1 MTDREVCIGCNL
13 ISGIGAAR
21 FAKLCE
27 VVSTPAEI
35 PELDRADL
43 MQIPGFGAMLAE
55 KIVSFDWDAEVGR
68 ELSVAERGGVRILTR
83 FDEGYPEILRHIY
96 DPPLVL
102 YVRGNLPEFPDNAV
116 AIVGSR
122 RVSRYGEEMT
132 AMLAREAAA
141 AGFTVVS
148 GLALGVDSIAHRAVV
163 ESSGNTVGVIGA
175 GLLHLHPRKNIPI
188 ARDIVQNGGA
198 VVSEFPFDMPVSRQN
213 FPRRNRIVAGL
224 CRGTIVVEA
233 GVDSGALITAR
244 LALESGRDV
253 FAVPGR
259 VDNPQARGCHKL
271 IKEGAA
277 LIESFDDVL
286 SAWNCGMLPGFAAVQ
301 DEQHAS
307 YAEFS
312 DLNEN
317 EAAVCRLL
325 KEGEASFDMIYA
337 ALDIDAGMLSSLLT
351 KLELKLV
358 ISQEANKFYHLNIK
372 H

>member
-1 MTDREVCIGCNL
+1 MNDREACIGCNL
-13 ISGIGAAR
+13 ISGIGSAR

-27 VVSTPAEI
+27 AAGSAGRI
-35 PELDRADL
+35 PELDRSEL
-43 MQIPGFGAMLAE
+43 MQISGIGAMLAE
-55 KIVSFDWDAEVGR
+55 KIVSFDWDAEVSR
-68 ELSVAERGGVRILTR
+68 ELAIAERGGVRIFSR
-83 FDEGYPEILRHIY
+83 YDEGYPEILHHIY

-102 YVRGNLPEFPDNAV
+102 YVRGNLPDSADKSI

-148 GLALGVDSIAHRAVV
+148 GLALGVDSIAHKAVV
-163 ESSGNTVGVIGA
+163 QASGKTVGVIGG
-175 GLLHLHPRKNIPI
+175 GLMHLHPKENIAL
-188 ARDIVQNGGA
+188 AREIIETGGA
-198 VVSEFPFDMPVSRQN
+198 VISEFPFDFPVARQN

-233 GVDSGALITAR
+233 GIDSGALITAR

-277 LIESFDDVL
+277 LIENFDDVL
-286 SAWNCGMLPGFAAVQ
+286 SAWDFDLLPGMRGNSEEVPDKAP
-301 DEQHAS
+301 
-307 YAEFS
+307 EFS
-312 DLNEN
+312 DLSEN
-317 EAAVCRLL
+317 EAAVCRML
-325 KEGEASFDMIYA
+325 KDGELSFDSLYA
-337 ALDIDAGMLSSLLT
+337 ALNIDSGILSSVLT
-351 KLELKLV
+351 KLELKL
-358 ISQEANKFYHLNIK
+358 IITQESNKCYRLNK
-372 H
+372 

>member
-13 ISGIGAAR
+13 ISGIGSAR
-21 FAKLCE
+21 FARLCE
-27 VVSTPAEI
+27 VVDSPSQI

-55 KIVSFDWDAEVGR
+55 KVVSFDWDAEVGR
-68 ELSVAERGGVRILTR
+68 ELAVAERGGVRILTR
-83 FDEGYPEILRHIY
+83 FDEAYPEILQHIY
-96 DPPLVL
+96 DPPLAL
-102 YVRGNLPEFPDNAV
+102 YVRGNLPEFPDNAI

-132 AMLAREAAA
+132 AMLSREAAA

-148 GLALGVDSIAHRAVV
+148 GLALGVDSIAHRTVV
-163 ESSGNTVGVIGA
+163 EASGTTVGVIGA
-175 GLLHLHPRKNIPI
+175 GLLHLHPKENIPL
-188 ARDIVQNGGA
+188 ARDIVQTGGA
-198 VVSEFPFDMPVSRQN
+198 VISEFPFDMPVSRQN

-224 CRGTIVVEA
+224 CRGVIVVEA

-244 LALESGRDV
+244 LALENGRDV

-277 LIESFDDVL
+277 LIENFDDVL
-286 SAWNCGMLPGFAAVQ
+286 SAWNCGMLPGFAAVA
-301 DEQHAS
+301 DEQHGS

-312 DLNEN
+312 DLSEN
-317 EAAVCRLL
+317 ETAVCRLL
-325 KEGEASFDMIYA
+325 KDGECSFDMIYA
-337 ALDIDAGMLSSLLT
+337 ALNIDAGMLSSLLT
-351 KLELKLV
+351 KLELKLL
-358 ISQEANKFYHLNIK
+358 ISQDPNKFYRLNIR
-372 H
+372 

>member
-1 MTDREVCIGCNL
+1 MTDREVCIGCNM

-27 VVSTPAEI
+27 AAGSVSRI
-35 PELDRADL
+35 PELDRSDL

-55 KIVSFDWDAEVGR
+55 KVVSFDWDAEVSR
-68 ELSVAERGGVRILTR
+68 ELAVAERGGVRIYSR
-83 FDEGYPEILRHIY
+83 FDEGYPDILRHIY

-102 YVRGNLPEFPDNAV
+102 YVRGNLPEFGEKAV
-116 AIVGSR
+116 AVVGSR

-132 AMLAREAAA
+132 EMLSREAVA

-148 GLALGVDSIAHRAVV
+148 GLALGVDSIAHKAAVQN
-163 ESSGNTVGVIGA
+163 SGITVGVIGA
-175 GLLHLHPRKNIPI
+175 GLLHLHPKENIQL
-188 ARDIVQNGGA
+188 AREIIEGGGA
-198 VVSEFPFDMPVSRQN
+198 VITEFPFDFPVSRQN

-224 CRGTIVVEA
+224 CKGTVVVEA
-233 GVDSGALITAR
+233 GLDSGALITAR

-277 LIESFDDVL
+277 LIENFDDVL
-286 SAWNCGMLPGFAAVQ
+286 SAWNYGLLPGFAD
-301 DEQHAS
+301 DEEKSAN
-307 YAEFS
+307 YPEFS
-312 DLNEN
+312 DLSEN

-325 KEGEASFDMIYA
+325 KDGEASFDSIYA
-337 ALDIDAGMLSSLLT
+337 ALDIDVGMLSSLLT
-351 KLELKLV
+351 KLELKLI
-358 ISQEANKFYHLNIK
+358 ISQDSNKFYRLNL

>member
-1 MTDREVCIGCNL
+1 M
-13 ISGIGAAR
+13 
-21 FAKLCE
+21 
-27 VVSTPAEI
+27 
-35 PELDRADL
+35 
-43 MQIPGFGAMLAE
+43 
-55 KIVSFDWDAEVGR
+55 
-68 ELSVAERGGVRILTR
+68 
-83 FDEGYPEILRHIY
+83 
-96 DPPLVL
+96 
-102 YVRGNLPEFPDNAV
+102 
-116 AIVGSR
+116 
-122 RVSRYGEEMT
+122 
-132 AMLAREAAA
+132 
-141 AGFTVVS
+141 
-148 GLALGVDSIAHRAVV
+148 
-163 ESSGNTVGVIGA
+163 
-175 GLLHLHPRKNIPI
+175 
-188 ARDIVQNGGA
+188 
-198 VVSEFPFDMPVSRQN
+198 
-213 FPRRNRIVAGL
+213 

-277 LIESFDDVL
+277 LVESFDDVL

-358 ISQEANKFYHLNIK
+358 ISQEANKFYRLNIK

>member
-27 VVSTPAEI
+27 IAGSPSRI
-35 PELDRADL
+35 PELDRAAL
-43 MQIPGFGAMLAE
+43 MDIPGFGAMLAE
-55 KIVSFDWDAEVGR
+55 KVVSFDWNAEVSR
-68 ELSVAERGGVRILTR
+68 ELAIAERGGVRIFSR

-102 YVRGNLPEFPDNAV
+102 YVRGNLPAFDEKAV
-116 AIVGSR
+116 AVIGSR

-148 GLALGVDSIAHRAVV
+148 GLAMGVDSIAHRAVV
-163 ESSGNTVGVIGA
+163 QASGVTVGVIGA
-175 GLLHLHPRKNIPI
+175 GLLHLHPKENIPL
-188 ARDIVQNGGA
+188 AREIIETGGA
-198 VVSEFPFDMPVSRQN
+198 VMTEFPFDFPVSRQN

-224 CRGTIVVEA
+224 CKGTIVVEA
-233 GVDSGALITAR
+233 GIDSGALITAR

-277 LIESFDDVL
+277 LIENFDDVL
-286 SAWNCGMLPGFAAVQ
+286 TAWNYGFLPGFAVE
-301 DEQHAS
+301 DENAGN
-307 YAEFS
+307 APEFS
-312 DLNEN
+312 DLSEN

-325 KEGEASFDMIYA
+325 KNGEASFDSIYA
-337 ALDIDAGMLSSLLT
+337 ALAIDAGILSSVLT
-351 KLELKLV
+351 KLELKLI
-358 ISQEANKFYHLNIK
+358 ISQDSNKLYRLNLR
-372 H
+372 

>member
-1 MTDREVCIGCNL
+1 MNDREACIGCNL
-13 ISGIGAAR
+13 ISGIGNAR
-21 FAKLCE
+21 FVKLCE
-27 VVSTPAEI
+27 VAGSPARI
-35 PELDRADL
+35 PELDRSDL
-43 MQIPGFGAMLAE
+43 MQIPGIGAMLAE
-55 KIVSFDWDAEVGR
+55 KIVSFDWDAEVSR
-68 ELSVAERGGVRILTR
+68 ELAVAERGGVRIFTR
-83 FDEGYPEILRHIY
+83 YDAGYPEILRHIY

-102 YVRGNLPEFPDNAV
+102 YVRGNLPEFGDKSVAV
-116 AIVGSR
+116 VGSR

-148 GLALGVDSIAHRAVV
+148 GLALGVDSIAHKAVV
-163 ESSGNTVGVIGA
+163 QASGITVGVIGA
-175 GLLHLHPRKNIPI
+175 GLLHLHPKENIPL
-188 ARDIVQNGGA
+188 AREIIETGGA
-198 VVSEFPFDMPVSRQN
+198 VISEFPFDFPVSRQN

-233 GVDSGALITAR
+233 GVESGALITAR

-277 LIESFDDVL
+277 LIENFDDVL
-286 SAWNCGMLPGFAAVQ
+286 TAWNYGLLPGFAD
-301 DEQHAS
+301 DEEKSAD
-307 YAEFS
+307 YPEFS
-312 DLNEN
+312 DLSEN

-325 KEGEASFDMIYA
+325 KDGEASFDSIYA
-337 ALDIDAGMLSSLLT
+337 ALGIDAGMLSSLLT
-351 KLELKLV
+351 KLELKLL
-358 ISQEANKFYHLNIK
+358 ISQDSSKIYRLNL

>member
-1 MTDREVCIGCNL
+1 
-13 ISGIGAAR
+13 
-21 FAKLCE
+21 
-27 VVSTPAEI
+27 
-35 PELDRADL
+35 

-55 KIVSFDWDAEVGR
+55 KVVSFDWDAEVGR

-83 FDEGYPEILRHIY
+83 FDEGYPDVLRHIY

-148 GLALGVDSIAHRAVV
+148 GLALGVDAIAHRAVV
-163 ESSGNTVGVIGA
+163 ESSGTTVGVIGA
-175 GLLHLHPRKNIPI
+175 GLLHLHPKENIPL

-233 GVDSGALITAR
+233 GIDSGALITAR

-312 DLNEN
+312 DLSEN

-325 KEGEASFDMIYA
+325 KDGEASFDMIYA
-337 ALDIDAGMLSSLLT
+337 ALNMDAGMLSSLLT
-351 KLELKLV
+351 KLELKLL
-358 ISQEANKFYHLNIK
+358 ISQEANKFYRLNIK